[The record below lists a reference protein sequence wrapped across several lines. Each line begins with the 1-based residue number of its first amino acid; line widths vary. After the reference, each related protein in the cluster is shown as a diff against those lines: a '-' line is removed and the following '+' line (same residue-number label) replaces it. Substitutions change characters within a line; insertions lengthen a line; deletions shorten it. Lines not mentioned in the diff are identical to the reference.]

1 MEWWMKV
8 RGLDMG
14 ADDSYNI
21 EETCSSRKY
30 GDVKEHYT
38 KWSLKSIENQP
49 TKCVWGRNQ
58 VQ

>member
-1 MEWWMKV
+1 MKV

-38 KWSLKSIENQP
+38 K
-49 TKCVWGRNQ
+49 
-58 VQ
+58 